1 MQQETVNRISTF
13 TQNLDLNDE
22 TVTILRKEFPDIHFT
37 YCTDDDI
44 LDAHPLESHNKL
56 NLYLVDGRDHC
67 LKFTSALDE
76 ATGVV
81 LAEIIDDNQ

>member
-1 MQQETVNRISTF
+1 MQQEIVNRISTF
-13 TQNLDLNDE
+13 TQNLELNEE
-22 TVTILRKEFPDIHFT
+22 TVGILRAEFPEVHFT

-44 LDAHPLESHNKL
+44 LDAHPVESYDNF

-67 LKFTSALDE
+67 LKFTSELDN

-81 LAEIIDDNQ
+81 LAEIIEDE